1 MSVDRPTFSDNWHRV
16 AALHPRLRTVVRTYR
31 QQYRGR
37 MWHVLDDTTNN
48 QFFRLDD
55 SAYHFIALLDGRR
68 TVADAWDIANEDL
81 GDAAPTQG
89 EVIRLLGQ
97 LYTSNLLHAEL
108 PPDAEQMFERYKKRI
123 RREVGGYIA
132 SFLFLRIPLWDPNNV
147 LKTWVRAFGWMFSP
161 IGFALWVLLL
171 GVGFYQI
178 AGQWDDLVGRAVDPQ
193 WLMQT
198 ENLLLLYVCFAVVKF
213 IHEMGHGFACVRFG
227 QREGTSGAVHTMGIM
242 MLVLMPVP
250 YVDASSS
257 WAFRSKWRRAM
268 VAAAGMYVELAV
280 AAVAAIVWAATDP
293 GSVVNGLAYNII
305 FIASVSTLLFNANP
319 LLRFDGYYI
328 LSDTIEV
335 ANLSGRSKQYIYYLV
350 RKYLY
355 GVQRT
360 QSPAHTA
367 GERGWL
373 FGYGVAST
381 IYRVIISIGILLY
394 LSDMLPEELFPIVVL
409 MMIGAVV
416 AWVCVPTFKFIKYL
430 ATSPELDRTRLR
442 AQVITGVFFVA
453 LFAGLG
459 FIPAPDRGRA
469 DGVVEPVNMAVV
481 HMPVDGFVDD
491 IAPSGGNVTTDGEPV
506 LIANN
511 RALIA
516 HREEMAAQLDGLRT
530 RLRQSRSDDPAA
542 REAYAAQ
549 IRALQTGM
557 RRVDERIA
565 RLRVA
570 APLDGVWVVDDS
582 KQRNGVFLK
591 QGERIGLVADTGEL
605 IIRVAADQSLG
616 PRVQRELGIGATV
629 EMRVPGAPDLAFT
642 GTITALPKAG
652 TSDLPSEALGYIA
665 GGSLEVT
672 QNERGETEAAE
683 PFFEVHVTPDA
694 DSDLRI
700 GQRLTVRFTMPSRPL
715 IVQWYRSVSELMQR
729 RFKI

>member
-16 AALHPRLRTVVRTYR
+16 AELRPRLRTVVRTYR

-55 SAYHFIALLDGRR
+55 AAYHLIALLDGRR
-68 TVADAWDIANEDL
+68 TVSEAWDIANEDL

-123 RREVGGYIA
+123 RREVGGYLA

-161 IGFALWVLLL
+161 IGFALWCLLMMF
-171 GVGFYQI
+171 GFYQI
-178 AGQWDDLVGRAVDPQ
+178 AGQWDELIGKAADPQ

-198 ENLLLLYVCFAVVKF
+198 ENLLLLYASFAAVKF

-250 YVDASSS
+250 YVDATSS

-268 VAAAGMYVELAV
+268 VAAAGMYIELAV
-280 AAVAAIVWAATDP
+280 AAVAAIVWAATTP
-293 GSVVNGLAYNII
+293 GTAVNELAFNII
-305 FIASVSTLLFNANP
+305 FIASVSTVLFNANP

-335 ANLSGRSKQYIYYLV
+335 ANLSGRSKQYLYYLV
-350 RKYLY
+350 RKYIY

-360 QSPAHTA
+360 QSPAHTR
-367 GERGWL
+367 GERVWL
-373 FGYGVAST
+373 AGYGVAST

-394 LSDMLPEELFPIVVL
+394 LSDMLPQELFPIVVL

-416 AWVCVPTFKFIKYL
+416 AWVFVPLGKFVKYL

-442 AQVITGVFFVA
+442 AQLVTGV
-453 LFAGLG
+453 LFAAIIGGIGL
-459 FIPAPDRGRA
+459 IPAPDRGRA
-469 DGVVEPVNMAVV
+469 EGVVEPVNMAVV
-481 HMPVDGFVDD
+481 HMPVDGFVDG
-491 IAPSGGNVTTDGEPV
+491 IAPSGSIVTKTGEPV
-506 LIANN
+506 VIASN
-511 RALIA
+511 RALVA
-516 HREEMAAQLDGLRT
+516 DRQEMAAAIDGLRT
-530 RLRQSRSDDPAA
+530 RLAQSRSSDPAA
-542 REAYAAQ
+542 RLAYAAQ
-549 IRALQTGM
+549 MKALRAGM
-557 RRVDERIA
+557 TRIDEQIA
-565 RLRVA
+565 RLDVA
-570 APLDGVWVVDDS
+570 APVDGVWVVDDS

-591 QGERIGLVADTGEL
+591 QGERIGLVADTGKL
-605 IIRVAADQSLG
+605 IVRVAADQSLG
-616 PRVQRELGIGATV
+616 PRIKRELGVGKRV
-629 EMRVPGAPDLAFT
+629 EMRVPGVPDRTIT

-665 GGSLEVT
+665 GGSLQVRK
-672 QNERGETEAAE
+672 NEQGRTEAAE
-683 PFFEVHVTPDA
+683 PFFEVHVTPDEPGE
-694 DSDLRI
+694 LMI
-700 GQRLTVRFTMPSRPL
+700 GQRLVVRFTMPSRPL
-715 IVQWYRSVSELMQR
+715 MVQWYRSISELMQR